1 MKRFKKIAAVLV
13 ILLLVF
19 SVSPGIGAPGTSEK
33 KITTDPVSNDGKKWR
48 IGFCESEPYMD
59 YASSLYYLARGL
71 DELGWISGTET
82 MSYVEGQDDTLKMW
96 QWLANHN
103 SKYIEFVPDA
113 YYSLKSMPDIPGQNK
128 EDIIIKRLQDRKDID
143 LMIVTGTKAGLAL
156 ANNRHNVPVLV
167 FSASDPVGAGIVKSD
182 TDSGNDHVWAHI
194 DRNQYRRQ
202 VQVFH
207 DIFGFKK
214 LGIVYE
220 NTEVARS
227 YGAIGDIE
235 DVAKAKGFQLV
246 RKFVYEPV
254 TDQDFDRYYR
264 EVMEANRELASKVDA
279 MLVIATVIP
288 AEKVPPLI
296 QPFNEKKIP
305 TFSQAGA
312 PEVKAGVLM
321 SITSNDYPN
330 LKMFGA
336 ETIVKILKGV
346 TPRGLPQ
353 VFESTPRIILNFDTA
368 GKIGY
373 KPPFDIL
380 LVADEIF
387 KTSKK

>member
-1 MKRFKKIAAVLV
+1 VVKKFKKIAA
-13 ILLLVF
+13 IFIIILLVF
-19 SVSPGIGAPGTSEK
+19 SVSPGMGAPDTPINK
-33 KITTDPVSNDGKKWR
+33 VTTDPDLNKGKKWR

-59 YASSLYYLARGL
+59 YASSIYYLARGL
-71 DELGWISGTET
+71 DELGWISGTEALP
-82 MSYVEGQDDTLKMW
+82 YVEGQDDTAKMW
-96 QWLANHN
+96 QWLSSHN

-113 YYSLKSMPDIPGQNK
+113 YYSLKSMADIPGQNK
-128 EDIIIKRLQDRKDID
+128 EDTILNRLRDTKDID

-156 ANNRHNVPVLV
+156 ANDRHNVPVLV

-220 NTEVARS
+220 NTEVARN
-227 YGAIGDIE
+227 YCAIGDVE
-235 DVAKAKGFQLV
+235 DVAREKGFQLV

-279 MLVIATVIP
+279 ALVIATVIP
-288 AEKVPPLI
+288 AEKIPPLI
-296 QPFNEKKIP
+296 QPFTDKKIP

-330 LKMFGA
+330 LKLFGA
-336 ETIVKILKGV
+336 ETIIKVLKGV
-346 TPRGLPQ
+346 PPRGLSQ

-368 GKIGY
+368 KKIGY

-387 KTSKK
+387 KTSK